1 MSISIFALC
10 MLITSFVHAENKA
23 KEYFEMPPEIKNV
36 HLGMSGRELV
46 STRSQLQLFLGV
58 DDEDQDPRKIDFFTR
73 KEELLFEELSSSSSF
88 GLASYYIAGGSLAAI
103 SLGPGG
109 QWSSADVFQR
119 RPKVIKES
127 IRRWGPPALR
137 IVEADRRIFEA
148 NPMKGEPAYI
158 PLLIWRK
165 EGVVISLSVPTNDH
179 KSAAKLVYGLEIRL
193 SRDEKKSRGLT
204 AAEVE
209 MPEEQRKKIFTSLG
223 ITQSKPEK

>member
-1 MSISIFALC
+1 MSISIFTLC
-10 MLITSFVHAENKA
+10 MLLTSFVHAENKA
-23 KEYFEMPPEIKNV
+23 KEYFKMPPEIKNV
-36 HLGMSGRELV
+36 RLGMSGRELV
-46 STRSQLQLFLGV
+46 NTRSQLQLFLGV

-127 IRRWGPPALR
+127 ISRWGPPALR
-137 IVEADRRIFEA
+137 IVEADRRLFEA
-148 NPMKGEPAYI
+148 NPMKGEPAYF

-165 EGVVISLSVPTNDH
+165 EEVVISLSVPTNDH
-179 KSAAKLVYGLEIRL
+179 KSAAKLVYALEIRL

-204 AAEVE
+204 APEAEISA
-209 MPEEQRKKIFTSLG
+209 EEREKIFISLG
-223 ITQSKPEK
+223 VVQSKSEK